1 MEPVSSRHPP
11 LFWNFMRKLLLAA
24 VFLVAPGGTL
34 SGQQPQNPQLQPKA
48 GQPPQLGLRSE
59 QPMLLAE
66 PVAMMIAAFDRDGDA
81 RVTRAEFDAGL
92 RASFDSIDTE
102 HKGAL
107 GYIAFGDWALK
118 WLGDRDALPSPF
130 EVDKDGDNRIS
141 YAELS
146 DRFALYFDRFDK
158 NQDGVIDRSELLTFR
173 PPLPGGQGRG
183 PGGRRGN

>member
-1 MEPVSSRHPP
+1 MRP
-11 LFWNFMRKLLLAA
+11 LILATLLLATPA
-24 VFLVAPGGTL
+24 AAQ
-34 SGQQPQNPQLQPKA
+34 SGQQPQNPQVAPKP
-48 GQPPQLGLRSE
+48 GQGPQLGLRSE

-81 RVTRAEFDAGL
+81 RITRAEFDAGL
-92 RASFDSIDTE
+92 RASFDSIDIE

-107 GYIAFGDWALK
+107 GYIAFGDWSLK

-146 DRFALYFDRFDK
+146 ERFALYFERFDK
-158 NQDGVIDRSELLTFR
+158 NHDGVIDRSELLTFR
-173 PPLPGGQGRG
+173 LPITGGPGGRQSGGRRGGRG
-183 PGGRRGN
+183 PGE